1 MAEIVE
7 IEFTKLNFRA
17 VTAESSKPSRRVP
30 FTGRFISPFP
40 IRVYDY
46 VSMKSPYSYT
56 YIVHSYLFLK
66 PVRPGRGSIN
76 PFSRSVSFMF
86 RPMLRGHDGAC
97 LSTSGGRGSPW
108 PASGVGPSR
117 EHEKEHEPRLTPIH
131 RPIHPPRFRFACTS
145 RCTITCG

>member
-7 IEFTKLNFRA
+7 IEFTKLNCRA
-17 VTAESSKPSRRVP
+17 VTVKSSKPSRRVP

-56 YIVHSYLFLK
+56 YIVHSYLFLN

-86 RPMLRGHDGAC
+86 RPMPP
-97 LSTSGGRGSPW
+97 TSGGRGSPW

-117 EHEKEHEPRLTPIH
+117 EHERKMKRREAGSGVPADSS
-131 RPIHPPRFRFACTS
+131 PPWPAD
-145 RCTITCG
+145 GGAADPHG